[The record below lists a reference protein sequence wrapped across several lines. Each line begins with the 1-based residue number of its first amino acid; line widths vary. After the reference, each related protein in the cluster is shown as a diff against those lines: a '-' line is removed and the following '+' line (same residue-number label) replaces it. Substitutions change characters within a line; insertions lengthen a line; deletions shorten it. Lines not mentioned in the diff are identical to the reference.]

1 MKPIYRR
8 TYERY
13 ARTFGLTPHGRRLLR
28 REIATKD
35 RAIRRACERF
45 VGQKLKPETIAHVK
59 AAICAALNEARL

>member
-1 MKPIYRR
+1 MKPVYRR

-13 ARTFGLTPHGRRLLR
+13 ARAHQLSSHGRRRLR

-45 VGQKLKPETIAHVK
+45 VGQELKPETIAHIK
-59 AAICAALNEARL
+59 DAIRAALNEARL